1 MFIVIVLDERR
12 HPAALRV
19 HREAAF
25 KVEETG
31 GFRKTQGGS
40 GLRIFFDWKSIPAQ
54 IQHLTHL
61 PQAKEEEVKRKQ
73 REVEAAMRIL
83 DRSVDQ

>member
-1 MFIVIVLDERR
+1 M
-12 HPAALRV
+12 
-19 HREAAF
+19 
-25 KVEETG
+25 
-31 GFRKTQGGS
+31 
-40 GLRIFFDWKSIPAQ
+40 RIFFDGKSTPGL

-83 DRSVDQ
+83 DRLVDN

>member
-1 MFIVIVLDERR
+1 M
-12 HPAALRV
+12 
-19 HREAAF
+19 
-25 KVEETG
+25 K
-31 GFRKTQGGS
+31 
-40 GLRIFFDWKSIPAQ
+40 IFFDWKSFPAQ

-83 DRSVDQ
+83 DRLVDN

>member
-1 MFIVIVLDERR
+1 M
-12 HPAALRV
+12 
-19 HREAAF
+19 
-25 KVEETG
+25 
-31 GFRKTQGGS
+31 
-40 GLRIFFDWKSIPAQ
+40 RIFFDRKSFPAQ

-83 DRSVDQ
+83 DRLTAA

>member
-1 MFIVIVLDERR
+1 M
-12 HPAALRV
+12 
-19 HREAAF
+19 
-25 KVEETG
+25 
-31 GFRKTQGGS
+31 
-40 GLRIFFDWKSIPAQ
+40 RIFFDGKSIPAQ
-54 IQHLTHL
+54 IQHQTHL